1 MQSVPSQNILPR
13 PYGVP
18 QRGTLVAL
26 LGPTLA
32 AVSDKEDGED
42 LSFNLAYGANQTRLR
57 LKRGL

>member
-1 MQSVPSQNILPR
+1 MERALDAIRAIAEHSSL
-13 PYGVP
+13 
-18 QRGTLVAL
+18 AL